1 MTVFNKFCY
10 KYSKSYYFC
19 PNNKFI
25 FDNMEEINKKDPNG
39 QEKTSMIETA
49 RSNNVDNNRKL
60 KVTVI
65 VLAVIAAV
73 LALVFAYVWYDRQQ
87 MINDLT
93 IDKENLTNE
102 LIELQGEY
110 SQLSTDNDSLNVQL
124 DREKEKVSQLLDRI
138 QKTDAANRSKI
149 RQYEKELGTLRS
161 IMKHYIFQIDSLNT
175 LNIALRKDA
184 EQARMEAQ
192 KSHERYQELS
202 KTTDEY
208 AKLVAQGSEIKGRGI
223 NIVGI
228 NASNK
233 DTDRSSRIKK
243 LRTCLFLIENSIA
256 PKGPMTVYIRIKGP
270 DGILLTSEQQ
280 RIFEVAGEQLVYTE
294 SREVDY
300 QGEEVEVCIY
310 YSQEQKFVKGVYT
323 VEVYTSSG
331 LLGTGD
337 VLLR

>member
-1 MTVFNKFCY
+1 
-10 KYSKSYYFC
+10 
-19 PNNKFI
+19 
-25 FDNMEEINKKDPNG
+25 MEEINKKDPNG

-184 EQARMEAQ
+184 EQARMEA
-192 KSHERYQELS
+192 

>member
-1 MTVFNKFCY
+1 
-10 KYSKSYYFC
+10 
-19 PNNKFI
+19 
-25 FDNMEEINKKDPNG
+25 MEEINKKDPNG

-87 MINDLT
+87 MIND
-93 IDKENLTNE
+93 LTNE

>member
-1 MTVFNKFCY
+1 
-10 KYSKSYYFC
+10 
-19 PNNKFI
+19 
-25 FDNMEEINKKDPNG
+25 MEEINKKDPNG
-39 QEKTSMIETA
+39 PEKTSKIETA

-93 IDKENLTNE
+93 VDKENLTNE

-233 DTDRSSRIKK
+233 DTENMSVPYRELNSS
-243 LRTCLFLIENSIA
+243 
-256 PKGPMTVYIRIKGP
+256 KGPYDCVYPDKGTGRHPSYIRAAAYF
-270 DGILLTSEQQ
+270 
-280 RIFEVAGEQLVYTE
+280 R
-294 SREVDY
+294 
-300 QGEEVEVCIY
+300 
-310 YSQEQKFVKGVYT
+310 
-323 VEVYTSSG
+323 SG
-331 LLGTGD
+331 
-337 VLLR
+337 R